1 VRLFEGK
8 KETVANRLIYDYPN
22 LPSFIN
28 KVLDIDP
35 TGQKYVEYI
44 GKQLLKILPKYVS
57 NSRFLSNSNEETILD
72 MFELVIPWFHENSE
86 RITQNDIEAL
96 KSKYDS
102 SNIVVDNMDNIAKSF
117 KDINQYVDMG
127 VLKDLMM
134 IVNERKTEKEKSAQL
149 KSQVV
154 KIYEDGEV
162 LVVNPKTHEAS
173 CYYGANTKWC
183 TTAKSDPRQFQN
195 YNRKGNLYYFINKRT
210 NDKNALYIPINGRSE
225 VYNNQDKLIPLTELR
240 ENFPNQD
247 DLIDELTGTGQFIK
261 NLREFTRGKI
271 DRYDLQDSD
280 ESISVRPSNPLGM
293 SEIII
298 DLGQDKDFFNLLDLS
313 EDDIWFEGMVNS
325 PYSDY
330 EFMDYRQMLDDFLEG
345 YYILD
350 YFNEENVERLRT
362 ISDMI
367 LPEKEFNLQSDDFK
381 LPFSKLLYELF
392 ESEVSD
398 IIEDFTY
405 KKNNE
410 MQQVAQ
416 NSINKE
422 IDSYLED
429 IDFEMY
435 TKYDQISTTAANLL
449 MWAARLGIKRADAVT
464 LVSEIINAN
473 DSSRRLGGWSE
484 DAYSYQDDKYF
495 DNNDFNNYVE
505 NKLDKIIE
513 SLEEEMEQGGLSV
526 GEFVN
531 FRNRIVNKFKLDTWY
546 KLPKD
551 PKIKFKIDGFERE
564 GLKVVVLIMHPTKG
578 TRKLNLTEENFYNL
592 LYHLELFDR
601 FDT

>member
-72 MFELVIPWFHENSE
+72 MFELVIPWFYENSE

-102 SNIVVDNMDNIAKSF
+102 SNVVINNIDNITKSF
-117 KDINQYVDMG
+117 KDINQYVDIG

-149 KSQVV
+149 KSQVT
-154 KIYEDGEV
+154 KIYEDGDV
-162 LVVNPKTHEAS
+162 LVVSPKTHEAS

-195 YNRKGNLYYFINKRT
+195 YNRRGNLYYFINKGT
-210 NDKNALYIPINGRSE
+210 NDKNALFIPTDGKNE
-225 VYNNQDKLIPLTELR
+225 VYNAQDKLISLTELR

-247 DLIDELTGTGQFIK
+247 ELIDELTGTGQFIK

-271 DRYDLQDSD
+271 DRYDLQNSD

-293 SEIII
+293 SDIII
-298 DLGQDKDFFNLLDLS
+298 GFEQDKDFFSLLDLS
-313 EDDIWFEGMVNS
+313 DDDIWFEGMVNS
-325 PYSDY
+325 PYNDY
-330 EFMDYRQMLDDFLEG
+330 DFMDYRQMVDDFMEG
-345 YYILD
+345 YNFD
-350 YFNEENVERLRT
+350 YFNKENIERLRT

-367 LPEKEFNLQSDDFK
+367 LPEKEFDLTSDDFTR
-381 LPFSKLLYELF
+381 PFAKLLYELY
-392 ESEVSD
+392 ESEFSD
-398 IIEDFTY
+398 IIQDFTY

-410 MQQVAQ
+410 MQRVAQ
-416 NSINKE
+416 DSIDKD
-422 IDSYLED
+422 IKSFLED
-429 IDFEMY
+429 IGFEMY

-449 MWAARLGIKRADAVT
+449 MWAARLGIKKANATT

-473 DSSRRLGGWSE
+473 NSRHQLGGWA
-484 DAYSYQDDKYF
+484 DDQYSFQDDKYF
-495 DNNDFNNYVE
+495 DSEGFNNYAE
-505 NKLDKIIE
+505 NKLDEIIE

-526 GEFVN
+526 GKFLTFKN
-531 FRNRIVNKFKLDTWY
+531 NITSKFKPDRWY

-551 PKIKFKIDGFERE
+551 PNINFKIDGFDR
-564 GLKVVVLIMHPTKG
+564 KDMRVIVLITHPTKG
-578 TRKLNLTEENFYNL
+578 TKKLKLTEENFYNL

>member
-1 VRLFEGK
+1 VKLFEGK

-22 LPSFIN
+22 LPSFID

-102 SNIVVDNMDNIAKSF
+102 SNVVINNIDNITKSF
-117 KDINQYVDMG
+117 KDINQYVDIG

-149 KSQVV
+149 KSQVT
-154 KIYEDGEV
+154 KIYEDGDV
-162 LVVNPKTHEAS
+162 LVVSPKTHEAS

-195 YNRKGNLYYFINKRT
+195 YNRRGNLYYFINKRT
-210 NDKNALYIPINGRSE
+210 NDKNALFIPTDGKNE
-225 VYNNQDKLIPLTELR
+225 VYNAQDKLISLTELR

-247 DLIDELTGTGQFIK
+247 ELIDELTGTGQFIK

-271 DRYDLQDSD
+271 DRYDLQNSD

-298 DLGQDKDFFNLLDLS
+298 DFEQDKDFFSLLDLS
-313 EDDIWFEGMVNS
+313 DDDVWFEGMVNS
-325 PYSDY
+325 PYNDY
-330 EFMDYRQMLDDFLEG
+330 DFMDYRQMVDDFMEG
-345 YYILD
+345 YHFN
-350 YFNEENVERLRT
+350 YFNEENIERLRT

-367 LPEKEFNLQSDDFK
+367 LPEKEFDLTSDDFT
-381 LPFSKLLYELF
+381 LPFANLLYELY
-392 ESEVSD
+392 ESEFSD

-405 KKNNE
+405 KKNSE
-410 MQQVAQ
+410 MQRVAQ
-416 NSINKE
+416 DSIDKDIE
-422 IDSYLED
+422 SFLED
-429 IDFEMY
+429 IGFEMY

-449 MWAARLGIKRADAVT
+449 MWAARLGIKKANATT

-473 DSSRRLGGWSE
+473 DSRHRLGGWA
-484 DAYSYQDDKYF
+484 DDQYSFQDDKYF
-495 DNNDFNNYVE
+495 DSEGFNNYAE
-505 NKLDKIIE
+505 NKLDEIIE

-526 GEFVN
+526 GKFLTFKN
-531 FRNRIVNKFKLDTWY
+531 NITSKFKPDRWY

-551 PKIKFKIDGFERE
+551 PNINFKIDGFDRE
-564 GLKVVVLIMHPTKG
+564 DMRVIVLITHPTKG
-578 TRKLNLTEENFYNL
+578 TKKLKLTEENFYNL

>member
-1 VRLFEGK
+1 MRLFEGK

-72 MFELVIPWFHENSE
+72 MFELVIPWFYENSE

-134 IVNERKTEKEKSAQL
+134 IVNERKTEKEKSTQL
-149 KSQVV
+149 KSQVT
-154 KIYEDGEV
+154 KIYEDGDV
-162 LVVNPKTHEAS
+162 LVVSPKTHEAS

-195 YNRKGNLYYFINKRT
+195 YNRRGNLYYFINKGT
-210 NDKNALYIPINGRSE
+210 NDKNALFIPTDGKNE
-225 VYNNQDKLIPLTELR
+225 VYNAQDKLISLTELR

-247 DLIDELTGTGQFIK
+247 ELIDELTGTGQFIK

-271 DRYDLQDSD
+271 DRYDLQNSD

-298 DLGQDKDFFNLLDLS
+298 DFEQDKDFFSLLDLS
-313 EDDIWFEGMVNS
+313 DDDIWFEGMVNS
-325 PYSDY
+325 PYNDY
-330 EFMDYRQMLDDFLEG
+330 DFMDYRQMVDDFMEG
-345 YYILD
+345 YNFN
-350 YFNEENVERLRT
+350 YFNKENIERLRT

-367 LPEKEFNLQSDDFK
+367 LPEKEFDLISDDFTR
-381 LPFSKLLYELF
+381 PFAKLLYELY
-392 ESEVSD
+392 ESEFSD

-405 KKNNE
+405 KKNSE
-410 MQQVAQ
+410 MQRVAQ
-416 NSINKE
+416 DY
-422 IDSYLED
+422 IDKDIESFLED
-429 IDFEMY
+429 TGFEMY
-435 TKYDQISTTAANLL
+435 SKYDQISTTAANLL
-449 MWAARLGIKRADAVT
+449 MWAARLGIKKANATT

-473 DSSRRLGGWSE
+473 DSRHRLGGWANDQYE
-484 DAYSYQDDKYF
+484 FQDDKYF
-495 DNNDFNNYVE
+495 DSEGFNNYVE
-505 NKLDKIIE
+505 NKLDEIIE

-526 GEFVN
+526 GKFLTFKN
-531 FRNRIVNKFKLDTWY
+531 NITSKFKPDRWY

-551 PKIKFKIDGFERE
+551 PSINFKIDGFDRE
-564 GLKVVVLIMHPTKG
+564 DMRVIVLITHPTKG
-578 TRKLNLTEENFYNL
+578 TKKLKLTEENFYNL

>member
-1 VRLFEGK
+1 MKLFEGK

-22 LPSFIN
+22 LPSFID

-102 SNIVVDNMDNIAKSF
+102 SNVVINNIDNITKSF
-117 KDINQYVDMG
+117 KDINQYVDIG

-149 KSQVV
+149 KSQVT
-154 KIYEDGEV
+154 KIYEDGDV
-162 LVVNPKTHEAS
+162 LVVSPKTHEAS

-195 YNRKGNLYYFINKRT
+195 YNRRGNLYYFINKRT
-210 NDKNALYIPINGRSE
+210 NDKNALFIPTDGKNE
-225 VYNNQDKLIPLTELR
+225 VYNAQDKLISLTELR

-247 DLIDELTGTGQFIK
+247 ELIDELTGTGQFIK

-271 DRYDLQDSD
+271 DRYDLQNSD

-298 DLGQDKDFFNLLDLS
+298 DFEQDKDFFSLLDLS
-313 EDDIWFEGMVNS
+313 DDDVWFEGMVNS
-325 PYSDY
+325 PYNDY
-330 EFMDYRQMLDDFLEG
+330 DFMDYRQMVDDFMEG
-345 YYILD
+345 YHFN
-350 YFNEENVERLRT
+350 YFNEENIERLRT

-367 LPEKEFNLQSDDFK
+367 LPEKEFDLTSDDFT
-381 LPFSKLLYELF
+381 LPFANLLYELY
-392 ESEVSD
+392 ESEFSD

-405 KKNNE
+405 KKNSE
-410 MQQVAQ
+410 MQRVAQ
-416 NSINKE
+416 DSIDKDIE
-422 IDSYLED
+422 SFLED
-429 IDFEMY
+429 IGFEMY

-449 MWAARLGIKRADAVT
+449 MWAARLGIKKANATT

-473 DSSRRLGGWSE
+473 DSRHRLGGWA
-484 DAYSYQDDKYF
+484 DDQYSFQDDKYF
-495 DNNDFNNYVE
+495 DSEGFNNYAE
-505 NKLDKIIE
+505 NKLDEIIE

-526 GEFVN
+526 GKFLTFKN
-531 FRNRIVNKFKLDTWY
+531 NITSKFKPDRWY

-551 PKIKFKIDGFERE
+551 PNINFKIDGFDRE
-564 GLKVVVLIMHPTKG
+564 DMRVIVLITHPTKG
-578 TRKLNLTEENFYNL
+578 TKKLKLTEENFYNL

>member
-1 VRLFEGK
+1 VNLFEGK

-22 LPSFIN
+22 LPSFID
-28 KVLDIDP
+28 KALDIDP

-44 GKQLLKILPKYVS
+44 GKQLIKILPKYVS

-102 SNIVVDNMDNIAKSF
+102 SNVVINNIDNITKSF
-117 KDINQYVDMG
+117 KDINQYVDIG

-134 IVNERKTEKEKSAQL
+134 IVNERKTEKEKSTQL
-149 KSQVV
+149 KSQVT
-154 KIYEDGEV
+154 KIYEDGDV
-162 LVVNPKTHEAS
+162 LVVSPKTHEAS

-195 YNRKGNLYYFINKRT
+195 YNRRGNLYYFINKGT
-210 NDKNALYIPINGRSE
+210 NDKNALFIPTDGKNE
-225 VYNNQDKLIPLTELR
+225 VYNAQDKLISLTELR

-247 DLIDELTGTGQFIK
+247 ELIDELTGTGQFIK

-271 DRYDLQDSD
+271 DRYDLQNSD

-293 SEIII
+293 SDIII
-298 DLGQDKDFFNLLDLS
+298 GFEQDKDFFSLLDLS
-313 EDDIWFEGMVNS
+313 DDDIWFEGMVNS
-325 PYSDY
+325 PYNDY
-330 EFMDYRQMLDDFLEG
+330 DFMDYRQMVDDFMEG
-345 YYILD
+345 YNFN
-350 YFNEENVERLRT
+350 YFNEENIERLRT

-367 LPEKEFNLQSDDFK
+367 LPEKEFDLTSDDFTRS
-381 LPFSKLLYELF
+381 FANLLYELY
-392 ESEVSD
+392 ESEFSD

-410 MQQVAQ
+410 MQRVAQ
-416 NSINKE
+416 DSIDKDIE
-422 IDSYLED
+422 SFLED
-429 IDFEMY
+429 TGFEMY

-449 MWAARLGIKRADAVT
+449 MWAARLGIKKANATT

-473 DSSRRLGGWSE
+473 NSRHQLGGWA
-484 DAYSYQDDKYF
+484 DDQYSFQDDKYF
-495 DNNDFNNYVE
+495 DSEGFNNYAE
-505 NKLDKIIE
+505 NKLDEIIE

-526 GEFVN
+526 GKFLTFKN
-531 FRNRIVNKFKLDTWY
+531 NITSKFKPDRWY

-551 PKIKFKIDGFERE
+551 PNINFIIDGFDRE
-564 GLKVVVLIMHPTKG
+564 DMRVIVLIKHPTKG
-578 TRKLNLTEENFYNL
+578 TKKLKLTEENFYNL

>member
-1 VRLFEGK
+1 MRLFEGK

-72 MFELVIPWFHENSE
+72 MFELVIPWFYENSE

-149 KSQVV
+149 KSQVT
-154 KIYEDGEV
+154 KIYEDGDV
-162 LVVNPKTHEAS
+162 LVVSPKTHEAS

-195 YNRKGNLYYFINKRT
+195 YNRRGNLYYFINKGT
-210 NDKNALYIPINGRSE
+210 NDKNALFIPTDGKNE
-225 VYNNQDKLIPLTELR
+225 VYNAQDKLISLTELR

-247 DLIDELTGTGQFIK
+247 ELIDELTGTGQFIK

-271 DRYDLQDSD
+271 DRYDLQNSD

-293 SEIII
+293 SDIII
-298 DLGQDKDFFNLLDLS
+298 GFEQDKDFFSLLDLS
-313 EDDIWFEGMVNS
+313 DDDIWFEGMVNS
-325 PYSDY
+325 PYNDY
-330 EFMDYRQMLDDFLEG
+330 DFMDYRQMVDDFMEG
-345 YYILD
+345 YNFD
-350 YFNEENVERLRT
+350 YFNKENIERLRT

-367 LPEKEFNLQSDDFK
+367 LPEKEFDLTSDDFTR
-381 LPFSKLLYELF
+381 PFAKLLYELY
-392 ESEVSD
+392 ESEFSD
-398 IIEDFTY
+398 IIQDFTY

-410 MQQVAQ
+410 MQRVAQ
-416 NSINKE
+416 DSIDKD
-422 IDSYLED
+422 IKSFLED
-429 IDFEMY
+429 IGFEMY

-449 MWAARLGIKRADAVT
+449 MWAARLGIKKANATT

-473 DSSRRLGGWSE
+473 NSRHQLGGWADDQYE
-484 DAYSYQDDKYF
+484 FQDDKYF
-495 DNNDFNNYVE
+495 DSEGFNNYAE
-505 NKLDKIIE
+505 NKLDEILE

-526 GEFVN
+526 GKFLTFKN
-531 FRNRIVNKFKLDTWY
+531 NITSKFKPDRWY

-551 PKIKFKIDGFERE
+551 PNINFKIDGFDR
-564 GLKVVVLIMHPTKG
+564 KDMRVIVLITHPTKG
-578 TRKLNLTEENFYNL
+578 TKKLKLTEENFYNL

>member
-1 VRLFEGK
+1 MNLFEGK

-22 LPSFIN
+22 LPSFID
-28 KVLDIDP
+28 KALDIDP

-102 SNIVVDNMDNIAKSF
+102 SNVAINNIDNITKSF
-117 KDINQYVDMG
+117 KDINQYVDIG

-149 KSQVV
+149 KSQVT
-154 KIYEDGEV
+154 KIYEDGDV
-162 LVVNPKTHEAS
+162 LVVSPKTHEAS

-195 YNRKGNLYYFINKRT
+195 YNRRGNLYYFINKGT
-210 NDKNALYIPINGRSE
+210 NDKNALFIPTDGKNE
-225 VYNNQDKLIPLTELR
+225 VYNAQDKLISLTELR

-247 DLIDELTGTGQFIK
+247 ELIDELTGTGQFIK

-271 DRYDLQDSD
+271 DRYDLQNSD

-298 DLGQDKDFFNLLDLS
+298 DFEKDKDFFSLLDLS
-313 EDDIWFEGMVNS
+313 DDDIWFEGMVNS
-325 PYSDY
+325 PYNDY
-330 EFMDYRQMLDDFLEG
+330 DFMDYRQMVDDFMEG
-345 YYILD
+345 YHFN
-350 YFNEENVERLRT
+350 YFNEENIERLRT

-367 LPEKEFNLQSDDFK
+367 LPEKEFDLTSDDFT
-381 LPFSKLLYELF
+381 LPFANLLYELY
-392 ESEVSD
+392 ESEFSD

-410 MQQVAQ
+410 MQRVARDY
-416 NSINKE
+416 
-422 IDSYLED
+422 IDKDIESFLED
-429 IDFEMY
+429 TGFEMY
-435 TKYDQISTTAANLL
+435 SKYDQISTTAANLL
-449 MWAARLGIKRADAVT
+449 MWAARLGIKKANATT

-473 DSSRRLGGWSE
+473 NSRHRLGGWA
-484 DAYSYQDDKYF
+484 DDQYSFQDDKYF
-495 DNNDFNNYVE
+495 DSEGFNNYAE
-505 NKLDKIIE
+505 DKLDEIIE
-513 SLEEEMEQGGLSV
+513 SLEEEMEQGGLTIGKFLTFKNNITS
-526 GEFVN
+526 
-531 FRNRIVNKFKLDTWY
+531 KFKPDRWY

-551 PKIKFKIDGFERE
+551 PNINFKIDGFDRE
-564 GLKVVVLIMHPTKG
+564 DMRVIVLITHPTKG
-578 TRKLNLTEENFYNL
+578 TKKLKLTEENFYNL

>member
-1 VRLFEGK
+1 VNLFEGK

-22 LPSFIN
+22 LPSFID
-28 KVLDIDP
+28 KALDIDP

-44 GKQLLKILPKYVS
+44 GKQLIKILPKYVS

-134 IVNERKTEKEKSAQL
+134 IVNERKTEKEKSTQL
-149 KSQVV
+149 KSQVT
-154 KIYEDGEV
+154 KIYEDGDV
-162 LVVNPKTHEAS
+162 LVVSPKTHEAS

-247 DLIDELTGTGQFIK
+247 ELIDELTGTGQFIK

-271 DRYDLQDSD
+271 DRYDLQNSD

-293 SEIII
+293 SDIII
-298 DLGQDKDFFNLLDLS
+298 GFEQDKDFFSLLDLS
-313 EDDIWFEGMVNS
+313 DDDIWFEGMVNS
-325 PYSDY
+325 PYNDY
-330 EFMDYRQMLDDFLEG
+330 DFMDYRQMVDDFMEG
-345 YYILD
+345 YNFN
-350 YFNEENVERLRT
+350 YFNEENIERLRT

-367 LPEKEFNLQSDDFK
+367 LPEKEFDLTSDDFTR
-381 LPFSKLLYELF
+381 PFAKLLYELY
-392 ESEVSD
+392 ESEFSD

-410 MQQVAQ
+410 MQRVAQ
-416 NSINKE
+416 DSIDKDIE
-422 IDSYLED
+422 SFLED
-429 IDFEMY
+429 TGFEMY

-449 MWAARLGIKRADAVT
+449 MWAARLGIKKANATT

-473 DSSRRLGGWSE
+473 NSRHQLGGWA
-484 DAYSYQDDKYF
+484 DDQYSFQDDKYF
-495 DNNDFNNYVE
+495 DSEGFNNYAE
-505 NKLDKIIE
+505 NKLDEIIE

-526 GEFVN
+526 GKFLTFKN
-531 FRNRIVNKFKLDTWY
+531 NITSKFKPDRWY

-551 PKIKFKIDGFERE
+551 PNINFIIDGFDRE
-564 GLKVVVLIMHPTKG
+564 DMRVIVLITHPTKG
-578 TRKLNLTEENFYNL
+578 TKKLKLTEENFYNL

>member
-1 VRLFEGK
+1 MNLFEGK

-22 LPSFIN
+22 LPSFID
-28 KVLDIDP
+28 KALGIDP

-102 SNIVVDNMDNIAKSF
+102 SNVAINNIDNITKSF
-117 KDINQYVDMG
+117 KDINQYVDIG

-134 IVNERKTEKEKSAQL
+134 IVNERKTEKEKSTQL
-149 KSQVV
+149 KSQVT
-154 KIYEDGEV
+154 KIYEDGDV
-162 LVVNPKTHEAS
+162 LVVSPKTHEAS

-195 YNRKGNLYYFINKRT
+195 YNRRGNLYYFINKGT
-210 NDKNALYIPINGRSE
+210 NDKNALFIPTDGKNE
-225 VYNNQDKLIPLTELR
+225 VYNAQDKLISLTELR

-247 DLIDELTGTGQFIK
+247 ELIDELTGTGQFIK

-271 DRYDLQDSD
+271 DRYDLQNSD

-293 SEIII
+293 SDIII
-298 DLGQDKDFFNLLDLS
+298 GFEQDKDFFSLLDLS
-313 EDDIWFEGMVNS
+313 DDDIWFEGMVNS
-325 PYSDY
+325 PYNDY
-330 EFMDYRQMLDDFLEG
+330 DFMDYRQMVDDFMEG
-345 YYILD
+345 YHFN
-350 YFNEENVERLRT
+350 YFNEENIERLRT

-367 LPEKEFNLQSDDFK
+367 LPEKEFDLTSDDFT
-381 LPFSKLLYELF
+381 LPFANLLYELY
-392 ESEVSD
+392 ESEFSD

-405 KKNNE
+405 KKNSE
-410 MQQVAQ
+410 MQRVAQ
-416 NSINKE
+416 DSIDKDIE
-422 IDSYLED
+422 SFLED
-429 IDFEMY
+429 TGFEMY

-449 MWAARLGIKRADAVT
+449 MWAARLGIKKANATT

-473 DSSRRLGGWSE
+473 NSRHRLGGWA
-484 DAYSYQDDKYF
+484 DDQYSFQDDKYF
-495 DNNDFNNYVE
+495 DSEGFNNYAE
-505 NKLDKIIE
+505 NKLDEIIE

-526 GEFVN
+526 GKFLTFKN
-531 FRNRIVNKFKLDTWY
+531 NITSKFKPDRWY

-551 PKIKFKIDGFERE
+551 PNINFKIDGFDRE
-564 GLKVVVLIMHPTKG
+564 DMRVIVLITHPTKG
-578 TRKLNLTEENFYNL
+578 TKKLKLTEENFYNL

>member
-1 VRLFEGK
+1 MRLFEGK

-72 MFELVIPWFHENSE
+72 MFELVIPWFYENSE

-102 SNIVVDNMDNIAKSF
+102 SNVVINNIDNITKSF
-117 KDINQYVDMG
+117 KDINQYVDIG

-149 KSQVV
+149 KSQVT
-154 KIYEDGEV
+154 KIYEDGDV
-162 LVVNPKTHEAS
+162 LVVSPKTHEAS

-195 YNRKGNLYYFINKRT
+195 YNRRGNLYYFINKGT
-210 NDKNALYIPINGRSE
+210 NDKNALFIPTDGKNE
-225 VYNNQDKLIPLTELR
+225 VYNAQDKLISLTELR

-247 DLIDELTGTGQFIK
+247 ELIDELTGTGQFIK

-271 DRYDLQDSD
+271 DRYDLQNSD

-293 SEIII
+293 SDIII
-298 DLGQDKDFFNLLDLS
+298 GFEQDKDFFSLLDLS
-313 EDDIWFEGMVNS
+313 DDDIWFEGMVNS
-325 PYSDY
+325 PYNDY
-330 EFMDYRQMLDDFLEG
+330 DFMDYRQMVDDFMEG
-345 YYILD
+345 YNFD
-350 YFNEENVERLRT
+350 YFNKENIERLRT

-367 LPEKEFNLQSDDFK
+367 LPEKEFDLTSDDFTR
-381 LPFSKLLYELF
+381 PFAKLLYELY
-392 ESEVSD
+392 ESEFSD
-398 IIEDFTY
+398 IIQDFTY

-410 MQQVAQ
+410 MQRVAQ
-416 NSINKE
+416 DSIDKD
-422 IDSYLED
+422 IKSFLED
-429 IDFEMY
+429 IGFEMY

-449 MWAARLGIKRADAVT
+449 MWAARLGIKKANATT

-473 DSSRRLGGWSE
+473 NSRHQLGGWA
-484 DAYSYQDDKYF
+484 DDQYSFQDDKYF
-495 DNNDFNNYVE
+495 DSEGFNNYAE
-505 NKLDKIIE
+505 NKLDEIIE

-526 GEFVN
+526 GKFLTFKN
-531 FRNRIVNKFKLDTWY
+531 NITSKFKPDRWY

-551 PKIKFKIDGFERE
+551 PNINFKIDGFDR
-564 GLKVVVLIMHPTKG
+564 KDMRVIVLITHPTKG
-578 TRKLNLTEENFYNL
+578 TKKLKLTEENFYNL

>member
-1 VRLFEGK
+1 VKLFEGK

-22 LPSFIN
+22 LPSFID
-28 KVLDIDP
+28 KALDIDP

-102 SNIVVDNMDNIAKSF
+102 SNVVINNIDNITKSF
-117 KDINQYVDMG
+117 KDINQYVDIG

-134 IVNERKTEKEKSAQL
+134 IVNERKTEKEKSTQL
-149 KSQVV
+149 KSQVT
-154 KIYEDGEV
+154 KIYEDGDV
-162 LVVNPKTHEAS
+162 LVVSPKTHEAS

-195 YNRKGNLYYFINKRT
+195 YNRRGNLYYFINKRT
-210 NDKNALYIPINGRSE
+210 NDKNALFIPTDGKNE
-225 VYNNQDKLIPLTELR
+225 VYNAQDKLISLTELR

-247 DLIDELTGTGQFIK
+247 ELIDELTGTGQFIK
-261 NLREFTRGKI
+261 NLRDFTRGKI
-271 DRYDLQDSD
+271 DRYDLQNSD

-298 DLGQDKDFFNLLDLS
+298 DFEQDKDFFSLLDLS
-313 EDDIWFEGMVNS
+313 DDDIWFEGMVNS
-325 PYSDY
+325 PYNDY
-330 EFMDYRQMLDDFLEG
+330 DFMDYRQMVDDFMEG
-345 YYILD
+345 YNFN
-350 YFNEENVERLRT
+350 YFNEENIERLRT

-367 LPEKEFNLQSDDFK
+367 LPEKEFDLTSDDFTR
-381 LPFSKLLYELF
+381 PFANLLYELY
-392 ESEVSD
+392 ESEFSN

-405 KKNNE
+405 KKNSE
-410 MQQVAQ
+410 MQRVAQ
-416 NSINKE
+416 DSIDKDIE
-422 IDSYLED
+422 SFLED
-429 IDFEMY
+429 TGFEMY

-449 MWAARLGIKRADAVT
+449 MWAARLGIKKANATT

-473 DSSRRLGGWSE
+473 GSRHRLGGWA
-484 DAYSYQDDKYF
+484 DDQYSFQDDKYF
-495 DNNDFNNYVE
+495 DSEGFNNYAE
-505 NKLDKIIE
+505 NKLDEIIE

-526 GEFVN
+526 GKFLTFKN
-531 FRNRIVNKFKLDTWY
+531 NITSKFKPDRWY

-551 PKIKFKIDGFERE
+551 PNINFKIDGFDRE
-564 GLKVVVLIMHPTKG
+564 DMRVIVLITHPTKG
-578 TRKLNLTEENFYNL
+578 TKKLKLTEENFYNL